1 MQLHK
6 VSDHVDMPVFADLQ
20 DLMEKIF
27 HKVPSVS
34 YESADWETFSG
45 AVTPTGR
52 EIEKRITKVKVFNGH
67 EKVGELRVVREN
79 FRNQGTVTVY
89 RVKSPHIQNRIGSKD
104 VKATTNPK
112 IALNTAVKHF
122 GRTSTSSE
130 IIEHMSDE
138 FQRNISNIVYT
149 ANRNVERIGDHYE
162 VDLIEYAF
170 AVRNGTQFDTS
181 RLNKMLSHKDA
192 DKIIDTRRITVSV
205 DRDFRSGSGLVVKE
219 ERDGT
224 LTAINMNTALPNDTR
239 VTRHTDSYGLPELY
253 QPKLAMLRMLEKNQP
268 VESIGIKLFIDN
280 TNWYY
285 LTGGEIITTS

>member
-6 VSDHVDMPVFADLQ
+6 VSEHADMPVFADLQ

-27 HKVPSVS
+27 HKVPSIS
-34 YESADWETFSG
+34 YESDDWETFR
-45 AVTPTGR
+45 ATDMD
-52 EIEKRITKVKVFNGH
+52 IEKRITKVKVFNGH

-89 RVKSPHIQNRIGSKD
+89 RVKSPHIKNRIGSKD

-112 IALNTAVKHF
+112 TALNAAVKNF
-122 GRTSTSSE
+122 GRTSTSGE
-130 IIEHMSDE
+130 IIEHVSDA
-138 FQRNISNIVYT
+138 FQRNLSNIVYT
-149 ANRNVERIGDHYE
+149 ANRNVERMGDHCE

-181 RLNKMLSHKDA
+181 RLNKLFNHKDA
-192 DKIIDTRRITVSV
+192 DKLIDTRRITASV
-205 DRDFRSGSGLVVKE
+205 DKDFKSGSGLVVKE

-224 LTAINMNTALPNDTR
+224 LTAINMNITLPIDIR

-268 VESIGIKLFIDN
+268 VESIGVKLFIDN